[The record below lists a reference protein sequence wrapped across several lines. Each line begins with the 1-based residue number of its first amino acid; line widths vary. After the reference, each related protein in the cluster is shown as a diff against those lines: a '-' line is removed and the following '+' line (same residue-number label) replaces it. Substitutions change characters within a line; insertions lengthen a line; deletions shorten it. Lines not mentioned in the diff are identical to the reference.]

1 MGLRER
7 KKADTR
13 AALAAATVRLAV
25 DRGWEHVTVEAIA
38 AAADVSYR
46 TFFNYFSSKEESLL
60 QPGGPDQPRLS
71 TRLRAVPAD
80 LAPFAAVRAAA
91 RAELVELEADPAGLR
106 ERMTVLMSTPSLLP
120 RLVEMSA
127 TDEREFALAVA
138 ERTGADADT
147 DLLPALLSAVVS
159 AALRV
164 SLLRWHAQGGT
175 TPLTALA
182 DEALDAVA
190 AGLPAAHSTRSRRPT
205 GAA

>member
-1 MGLRER
+1 VTERGLRER

-25 DRGWEHVTVEAIA
+25 DRGWDHVTVEAIA

-46 TFFNYFSSKEESLL
+46 TFFNYFSSKEEALL

-71 TRLRAVPAD
+71 TRLRAVPLD
-80 LAPFAAVRAAA
+80 VAPLAAVRTAV
-91 RAELVELEADPAGLR
+91 RAELVELEADPIGLL
-106 ERMTVLMSTPSLLP
+106 ERLTVLMSTPSLLP

-127 TDEREFALAVA
+127 TDERAFALAVA
-138 ERTGADADT
+138 ERTGTDADT
-147 DLLPALLSAVVS
+147 DLLPVLLAAVVS

-164 SLLRWHAQGGT
+164 SLLRWQAQGGT
-175 TPLTALA
+175 TPLTELA

-190 AGLPAAHSTRSRRPT
+190 AGLPAAS
-205 GAA
+205 

>member
-1 MGLRER
+1 MNEPGLRER

-46 TFFNYFSSKEESLL
+46 TFFNHFSSKEDALL
-60 QPGGPDQPRLS
+60 HPGGPDQPRLS

-80 LAPFAAVRAAA
+80 VAPLSAVRTAV
-91 RAELVELEADPAGLR
+91 RAELVELEADPVGLL
-106 ERMTVLMSTPSLLP
+106 ERLTVLMGTPSLLP

-138 ERTGADADT
+138 ERTGTDADAD
-147 DLLPALLSAVVS
+147 LLPPLLAAVVS

-164 SLLRWHAQGGT
+164 SLLRWQAQGGT
-175 TPLTALA
+175 TPLTELA

-190 AGLPAAHSTRSRRPT
+190 AGLPAAH
-205 GAA
+205 

>member
-1 MGLRER
+1 MTGPGLRER

-13 AALAAATVRLAV
+13 AALAAATVRLAAE
-25 DRGWEHVTVEAIA
+25 RGWEHVTVEAIA

-46 TFFNYFSSKEESLL
+46 TFFNYFSSKEEALL

-71 TRLRAVPAD
+71 TRLRAVPAE
-80 LAPFAAVRAAA
+80 LTPFAAIRAAA
-91 RAELVELEADPAGLR
+91 QAELVELEADPAGLR
-106 ERMTVLMSTPSLLP
+106 ERMTVLMGTPSLLP

-147 DLLPALLSAVVS
+147 DLLPPLLAAVVS

-164 SLLRWHAQGGT
+164 NLLRWQAQGGT
-175 TPLTALA
+175 TPLTALPN
-182 DEALDAVA
+182 DSHDAAA
-190 AGLPAAHSTRSRRPT
+190 AGLPPPR
-205 GAA
+205 

>member
-1 MGLRER
+1 MTERGLRER
-7 KKADTR
+7 KKAGTR

-25 DRGWEHVTVEAIA
+25 ERGWESVTVEAIA

-46 TFFNYFSSKEESLL
+46 TFFNHFSSKEEALL

-71 TRLRAVPAD
+71 ARLRAVPGD
-80 LAPFAAVRAAA
+80 TAPLDAVRAAVQA
-91 RAELVELEADPAGLR
+91 GLVELEADPVGLL
-106 ERMTVLMSTPSLLP
+106 ERLTVLMSTPALLP

-127 TDEREFALAVA
+127 TDERELALAVA
-138 ERTGADADT
+138 ERTGSDADT
-147 DLLPALLSAVVS
+147 DLLPPLLAAVVS

-164 SLLRWHAQGGT
+164 SLLRWQAQGGT

-190 AGLPAAHSTRSRRPT
+190 AGLPAAR
-205 GAA
+205 